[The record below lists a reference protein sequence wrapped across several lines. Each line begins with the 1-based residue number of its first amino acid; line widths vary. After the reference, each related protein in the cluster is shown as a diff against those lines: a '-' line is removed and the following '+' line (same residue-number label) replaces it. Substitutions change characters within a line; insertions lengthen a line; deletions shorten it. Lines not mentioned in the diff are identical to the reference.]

1 MLYLI
6 RLRKI
11 LLCNYLYYI
20 FLILIILFSIF
31 RINYKYKSIY
41 SNQTKEVK
49 GIIKDLSIKNDK
61 TNITITSDENV
72 IGTFYYKNKSDKKLL
87 EKSLSIGDKVL
98 LKGEFI
104 RINDNKTKD
113 LFNYRKYLERRKI
126 FYKIKIES
134 IYIKSKNNNIFYYL
148 F

>member
-31 RINYKYKSIY
+31 RINYTYKSIY
-41 SNQTKEVK
+41 SNQNKEVE
-49 GIIKDLSIKNDK
+49 GIIKELSIKNDK

-87 EKSLSIGDKVL
+87 E
-98 LKGEFI
+98 
-104 RINDNKTKD
+104 
-113 LFNYRKYLERRKI
+113 
-126 FYKIKIES
+126 
-134 IYIKSKNNNIFYYL
+134 
-148 F
+148 

>member
-31 RINYKYKSIY
+31 RINYTYKSIY

-72 IGTFYYKNKSDKKLL
+72 IGTFYYKNKRSFNDRKLQL
-87 EKSLSIGDKVL
+87 G
-98 LKGEFI
+98 
-104 RINDNKTKD
+104 
-113 LFNYRKYLERRKI
+113 
-126 FYKIKIES
+126 
-134 IYIKSKNNNIFYYL
+134 
-148 F
+148 

>member
-31 RINYKYKSIY
+31 RINYTYKSIY

-87 EKSLSIGDKVL
+87 EISLSI
-98 LKGEFI
+98 
-104 RINDNKTKD
+104 
-113 LFNYRKYLERRKI
+113 
-126 FYKIKIES
+126 
-134 IYIKSKNNNIFYYL
+134 
-148 F
+148 